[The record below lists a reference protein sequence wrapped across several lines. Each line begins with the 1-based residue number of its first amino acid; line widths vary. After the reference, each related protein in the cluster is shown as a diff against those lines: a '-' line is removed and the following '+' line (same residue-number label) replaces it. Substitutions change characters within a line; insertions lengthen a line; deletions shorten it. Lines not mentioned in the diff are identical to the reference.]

1 MKENQINF
9 TLRIPEPLQK
19 ELKIAAI
26 TRGTSLQ
33 AALLDAAQGW
43 LQGGEDSSKTYAA
56 DPHEVTRTG
65 PDQEAA
71 DALLAW
77 WNSPEEDHVQAHL
90 KRAIAAMLQ
99 IEHLL
104 PGFLKGKKK

>member
-1 MKENQINF
+1 MKK
-9 TLRIPEPLQK
+9 LRIACAEK
-19 ELKIAAI
+19 EIGTGAAVV
-26 TRGTSLQ
+26 Q
-33 AALLDAAQGW
+33 AIQMWMAPPGQAGAP
-43 LQGGEDSSKTYAA
+43 A